1 MSRLSEYSGDRGET
15 QAEAAEAKDFPQIIL
30 KFLALG
36 AAPIVSVGTA
46 PALCK
51 PPHRVFVVGIRVAIP
66 PAFLRLLER
75 SPDALRV
82 FHSIPRPRTMG
93 YIRSGAVNIAP
104 YAWIS

>member
-15 QAEAAEAKDFPQIIL
+15 QAEAKDFPQIIL

-36 AAPIVSVGTA
+36 TATIVSVGTA

-93 YIRSGAVNIAP
+93 YIRSGAVNSAP